1 MILLNSIGTTFLQVT
16 SQRTLFLSVSY
27 LVVILNI
34 QHAKTFPHLMA
45 ILSRDYAVIQE
56 LHFPGRAISVGFLC
70 YATVIDW
77 HSKSKFSGT
86 CSPSKMSSHL
96 QYQEHILSLILVFA
110 LPSQVCIIWCS
121 TALEC
126 FRRMIA
132 KWGKTLWRPVLP
144 PTLKIT
150 EEPTVNVYFS

>member
-1 MILLNSIGTTFLQVT
+1 
-16 SQRTLFLSVSY
+16 
-27 LVVILNI
+27 
-34 QHAKTFPHLMA
+34 MA
-45 ILSRDYAVIQE
+45 ILSRDYAVIQSSI
-56 LHFPGRAISVGFLC
+56 FPGELSQWDFSVMRLLL
-70 YATVIDW
+70 IDIQKANSLALA
-77 HSKSKFSGT
+77 HPVKLVLT
-86 CSPSKMSSHL
+86 
-96 QYQEHILSLILVFA
+96 YQEHILSLFLVFA

-126 FRRMIA
+126 FRRMVA